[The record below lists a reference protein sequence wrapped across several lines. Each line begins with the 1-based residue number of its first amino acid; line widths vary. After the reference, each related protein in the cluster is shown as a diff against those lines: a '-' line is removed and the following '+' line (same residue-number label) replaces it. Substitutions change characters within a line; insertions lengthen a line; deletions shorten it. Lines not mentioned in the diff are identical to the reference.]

1 MPDTKKGIDTGGQR
15 VVNVI
20 KETNRVKRTGRVR
33 GLVALDLENRDLWG
47 KASHLFLWVPETKN
61 GFTFFIFKNICLFI
75 FKRTSILCSM
85 VAAQMYIPANSVA
98 DSPGSTPSPAFVICR
113 LFDDGHSDQCE
124 EVPHCSFLKSLF
136 N

>member
-1 MPDTKKGIDTGGQR
+1 
-15 VVNVI
+15 
-20 KETNRVKRTGRVR
+20 
-33 GLVALDLENRDLWG
+33 
-47 KASHLFLWVPETKN
+47 
-61 GFTFFIFKNICLFI
+61 
-75 FKRTSILCSM
+75 M